1 MISRSTTTR
10 VLLVAIAVAGLLL
23 GCGSDEAPEPTPAS
37 PAASSEAPEAPM
49 TPPELIMPAIPS
61 DRPRTVTDELAIK
74 IEMPDFYPADAPVY
88 PNTAPSKAFV
98 KGNLINLMFGTSDSV
113 AQVLDFLTDELPR
126 LGWNNASV
134 QRMSNSVS
142 VEATKVGRELIIML
156 TEFQDGSKDS
166 TLIAVSVTAD

>member
-1 MISRSTTTR
+1 M
-10 VLLVAIAVAGLLL
+10 AIALVGLLW
-23 GCGSDEAPEPTPAS
+23 GCGGDEAPEPEPTPAS
-37 PAASSEAPEAPM
+37 PAESSGAPESPVPADV
-49 TPPELIMPAIPS
+49 IMPPLPS

-88 PNTAPSKAFV
+88 PNTPPSKAFV
-98 KGNLINLMFGTSDSV
+98 TGNRINLMFGTSDSV

-142 VEATKVGRELIIML
+142 VEATKSGRRLAVML

-166 TLIAVSVTAD
+166 TLIAVTVTAD